1 MCERGIVPRMRTS
14 EHERDKI
21 QGMALVEDLSS
32 GGDRQHLR
40 EPLSSGWSLMSG
52 PCCCFRW
59 THPGHRQRVLR
70 GTRPR
75 ALISM
80 LFLFLIIGGFSAA
93 GDKAFCESGITGK
106 GDGELQFLRQDGSIA
121 VSISIE
127 IADTAEAR
135 IKGLMERWAL
145 PELHGMLF
153 IFDSPDV
160 QRFWMHNTPLS
171 LDMVFVDENR
181 RILNMAESTTPMSKQ
196 TYSSRGPAK
205 YVVEVRAG
213 FSKRHGIEE
222 GMSIQWQARP
232 KVRK

>member
-1 MCERGIVPRMRTS
+1 MN
-14 EHERDKI
+14 
-21 QGMALVEDLSS
+21 
-32 GGDRQHLR
+32 
-40 EPLSSGWSLMSG
+40 W
-52 PCCCFRW
+52 
-59 THPGHRQRVLR
+59 
-70 GTRPR
+70 PR
-75 ALISM
+75 AFMSVLM
-80 LFLFLIIGGFSAA
+80 AFLIIGGFSAA

-171 LDMVFVDENR
+171 LDMIFVDENR
-181 RILNMAESTTPMSKQ
+181 RVLNIAESTTPMSKQ
-196 TYSSRGPAK
+196 TYASRGPAK

-213 FSKRHGIEE
+213 FSKRHGIAE
-222 GMSIQWQARP
+222 GMAVQWKVGP
-232 KVRK
+232 KTQK

>member
-1 MCERGIVPRMRTS
+1 MR
-14 EHERDKI
+14 KI
-21 QGMALVEDLSS
+21 G
-32 GGDRQHLR
+32 
-40 EPLSSGWSLMSG
+40 SLMSG

-59 THPGHRQRVLR
+59 THPGHRQRVFLMNW
-70 GTRPR
+70 PR
-75 ALISM
+75 AFMPVLM
-80 LFLFLIIGGFSAA
+80 VFLIIGGFSAA

-106 GDGELQFLRQDGSIA
+106 ADGELQFLRQDGSIV
-121 VSISIE
+121 VSITIE

-135 IKGLMERWAL
+135 IKGLMERWSL

-153 IFDSPDV
+153 IFDYPDT

-171 LDMVFVDENR
+171 LDMIFVDENR
-181 RILNMAESTTPMSKQ
+181 RILNIAESTTPMSKQ

-222 GMSIQWQARP
+222 GMSIQWQAGP